1 MKILFIF
8 ILTKDLDLILEKYPT
23 TSEKAIADKK
33 VQYEN
38 EYISWL
44 EELEYKIIDDEQ
56 ELYTRIDKEEDTFFE
71 FIYKEE
77 NKIHSSFDEAKN
89 VFMNEHDELS
99 DKFEDIETKIT
110 KRMFD

>member
-1 MKILFIF
+1 M
-8 ILTKDLDLILEKYPT
+8 DLILEKYPT
-23 TSEKAIADKK
+23 TSEKAIVDKK

-38 EYISWL
+38 EHISWL
-44 EELEYKIIDDEQ
+44 DELEYKIIDDEQ